1 MASGAGG
8 GAGGK
13 RPRTIITSKQLETLK
28 QIYHEN
34 TKPPR
39 HIREQLSA
47 QTGLDM
53 RVVQVWFQNRRCAP
67 APAPVLILIRSTR
80 LLHYIHYSAVPITAF
95 EA

>member
-1 MASGAGG
+1 MFQVCECAAAAEMASGAGG
-8 GAGGK
+8 SAAGK

-53 RVVQVWFQNRRCAP
+53 RVVQVWFQNRRYAP
-67 APAPVLILIRSTR
+67 LQKLSNYMYNIL
-80 LLHYIHYSAVPITAF
+80 
-95 EA
+95 